1 MAVSLRYSLHGQSSY
16 VLGKPILITFALENS
31 SSTDL
36 WILKWYTP
44 LEGIKGKI
52 FEVTCD
58 GVAIPYEGRLVKR
71 GNPGEDDY
79 VLLHPG
85 GSTQAEF
92 DLSQAY
98 SLRECKEC
106 RLKFKGRIHDVV
118 VDGQHVPHTADQH
131 VSAEVPG
138 EPLSFRIEKDPAK

>member
-1 MAVSLRYSLHGQSSY
+1 MAPSLKYSLHGQSKY
-16 VLGKPILITFALENS
+16 VLGKPILITFDLENS

-36 WILKWYTP
+36 RVLTWYTP

-58 GVAIPYEGRLVKR
+58 GEAIPYEGRMVKR
-71 GNPGEDDY
+71 GNPGQEDY
-79 VLLHPG
+79 VLIHAG
-85 GSTQAEF
+85 GSAHAEF

-106 RLKFKGRIHDVV
+106 RVNFKGRIHDVF
-118 VDGQHVPHTADQH
+118 VDGEHPSRAADQQAS
-131 VSAEVPG
+131 VEVPG
-138 EPLSFRIEKDPAK
+138 EPLSFRIEKGPDK